1 MAKKSIFA
9 WIPEELHRELKTKLA
24 QDGKTIQ
31 GFVQEAIEAY
41 LEGNQGQGSSDDDH
55 YF

>member
-9 WIPEELHRELKTKLA
+9 WIPEDLHRELKTKLA

-31 GFVQEAIEAY
+31 EFVQEAAEKY
-41 LEGNQGQGSSDDDH
+41 LKK
-55 YF
+55 

>member
-31 GFVQEAIEAY
+31 DFVQQAVQAY
-41 LEGNQGQGSSDDDH
+41 LKEGKK
-55 YF
+55 